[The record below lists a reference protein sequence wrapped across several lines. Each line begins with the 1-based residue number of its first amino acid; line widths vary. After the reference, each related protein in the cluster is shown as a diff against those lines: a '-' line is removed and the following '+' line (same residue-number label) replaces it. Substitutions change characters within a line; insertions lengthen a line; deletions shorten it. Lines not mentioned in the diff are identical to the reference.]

1 MEIKKVVSN
10 IKRRMEG
17 TSCSRCHDA
26 EKKIRKNEWEKEK
39 KLETGYSFFYAAF
52 ALHYWIVSV
61 VSKLIA
67 YLFCAGILFDL
78 YSS

>member
-1 MEIKKVVSN
+1 MG
-10 IKRRMEG
+10 KR
-17 TSCSRCHDA
+17 
-26 EKKIRKNEWEKEK
+26 EKAGNGI
-39 KLETGYSFFYAAF
+39 LYAAF

-67 YLFCAGILFDL
+67 YLFCAGILFDV

>member
-1 MEIKKVVSN
+1 MQ
-10 IKRRMEG
+10 
-17 TSCSRCHDA
+17 
-26 EKKIRKNEWEKEK
+26 KKIRKNEWEKEK

-67 YLFCAGILFDL
+67 YLFCAGILFDV